1 MPVIVPI
8 VEGVGEVEAV
18 PLLLRRLLQEEFARY
33 DWQVAKPKNAHGCGN
48 LLTPG
53 GLEKFLQ
60 YAQLESTCAAVLVL
74 MDGDS
79 VEVLPPD
86 QRPEEDCAPGFAQ
99 LLARRAAAIQP
110 QVPVVIVV
118 ATWEYEAWF
127 LASIETMEITG
138 LSSYHAAMADTRSPK
153 GWIDRHLPPGQKYL
167 ETIDQAK
174 MTHKLDFRR
183 VEERSRSFRRLKN
196 ALSQLLE
203 AHRENRAIVTP
214 HRDRREVGQ

>member
-33 DWQVAKPKNAHGCGN
+33 DWQVAKPKCAHGCGN
-48 LLTPG
+48 LLASG
-53 GLEKFLQ
+53 GLERFIE
-60 YAQLESTCAAVLVL
+60 YAQPGGAAVLVL
-74 MDGDS
+74 LDGDS
-79 VEVLPPD
+79 VATLPPD

-99 LLARRAAAIQP
+99 LLARRAAAIRP

-118 ATWEYEAWF
+118 VTWEYEAWF

-138 LSSYHAAMADTRSPK
+138 LSSYHAEMADTRSPK

-203 AHRENRAIVTP
+203 AYGENRAIVTP